1 MNKHRVNIFITF
13 ILVLLIIAALLAWAT
28 SANIIKSAPEETPAP
43 SAEPTS
49 TVEPTPTPVP
59 TPTATPQP
67 VPTPEPTPTNTR
79 VIDESG
85 VFTSNTGSTLNM
97 SVAWNVVSENDSEL
111 TLSLDVILHSYSL
124 NVRSHSGN
132 IRVCGVDYPFTTDP
146 ISVTSQKKIV
156 DTVIYSTQIT
166 VPAELGETV
175 AIPISV
181 SWDFGGVYHDTEIPR
196 IVTDSTLTIQG

>member
-28 SANIIKSAPEETPAP
+28 SADIIKSAPEETPAP
-43 SAEPTS
+43 SA
-49 TVEPTPTPVP
+49 
-59 TPTATPQP
+59 
-67 VPTPEPTPTNTR
+67 EPTPTNTR

-146 ISVTSQKKIV
+146 ISVTSEKKIV